1 MIIMFIFY
9 QVASGSD
16 IELTLQEWNIEETE
30 KKLVLLED
38 QMRKRREQEEKI
50 WKTQEDRYSIILNC
64 Y

>member
-9 QVASGSD
+9 QVASGSN

>member
-1 MIIMFIFY
+1 MFIFY

-50 WKTQEDRYSIILNC
+50 WKTQEDRYSITLNF

>member
-50 WKTQEDRYSIILNC
+50 WKTQEDRYSITLNF